1 MPRSIWKGNIS
12 FGLVNIPVAI
22 HSAETRDE
30 LRFKQL
36 DRRDLAPVKQKRV
49 NERTGEEV
57 PWEDI
62 ARGYEYSDGAFVVVD
77 DEDFRTADPKATQ
90 TIEILQSVKK
100 QDIDPAFFEKP
111 YFVAPQKSGRK
122 GYVLLRETLER
133 TGQVAIAKVVIRTKQ
148 YLAALMPVGDV
159 ILLAVMRYAHELRK
173 PDDLDLPHE
182 TVEQLG
188 MSQKEVTMAEKLIEA
203 LEEPWQPEEYR
214 DEYRDKL
221 LALIE
226 QKAEKG
232 EVKVV
237 EAPVGVAEA
246 APGEV
251 VDIME
256 LLKRSVDEAAQ
267 KKTA

>member
-1 MPRSIWKGNIS
+1 MPRSIWKGSIS
-12 FGLVNIPVAI
+12 FGLVNIPVAV

-62 ARGYEYSDGAFVVVD
+62 ARGYEYSEGAYVVVD
-77 DEDFRTADPKATQ
+77 DEDFKAADPKATQ

-100 QDIDPAFFEKP
+100 DEIDPAFFEKP
-111 YFVAPQKSGRK
+111 YFIAPLKAGRK
-122 GYVLLRETLER
+122 GYVLLRETLDR
-133 TGQVAIAKVVIRTKQ
+133 TGQVAIAQVVIRTKQ

-159 ILLAVMRYAHELRK
+159 LLLAIMRYAHELRK

-182 TVEQLG
+182 SAKELG
-188 MSQKEVTMAEKLIEA
+188 MSEKEVTMAEKLIEA
-203 LEEPWQPEEYR
+203 LEEPWHPEQYR

-226 QKAEKG
+226 EKAEQG
-232 EVKVV
+232 EVKV
-237 EAPVGVAEA
+237 AALPAGTAEA

-256 LLKRSVDEAAQ
+256 LLKRSVHEAAQ

>member
-1 MPRSIWKGNIS
+1 MPRSIWKGSIS
-12 FGLVNIPVAI
+12 FGLVNIPVAVF
-22 HSAETRDE
+22 SAETRDE

-36 DRRDLAPVKQKRV
+36 DRRDLALVKQKRV

-62 ARGYEYSDGAFVVVD
+62 AKGYEYSSGAYVIVD
-77 DEDFRTADPKATQ
+77 DDDFRAADPKATQ
-90 TIEILQSVKK
+90 TIEILQSVRKEE
-100 QDIDPAFFEKP
+100 IDPAYFEKP
-111 YFVAPQKSGRK
+111 YFVAPQKPGRK

-133 TGQVAIAKVVIRTKQ
+133 TGQVAIAHVVIRTKQ
-148 YLAALMPVGDV
+148 YLAAVMPVGEV
-159 ILLAVMRYAHELRK
+159 LLLAVMRYAHELRK

-182 TVEQLG
+182 TAEELG
-188 MSQKEVTMAEKLIEA
+188 LSQKEVTMAEKLIEA

-221 LALIE
+221 LALID

-232 EVKVV
+232 EVEVV
-237 EAPVGVAEA
+237 APAGAAEA

-251 VDIME
+251 VDIMQ
-256 LLKRSVDEAAQ
+256 LLKRSVAEAAQ